1 MDNIKAMNMFLTL
14 GKLTN
19 QNETREDKLKYQER
33 IVFATMRAS
42 IPEWEP
48 PSNWY
53 ELSIE
58 DREKRIK
65 QLETIK

>member
-19 QNETREDKLKYQER
+19 ENETREDKLKYKER
-33 IVFATMRAS
+33 IVFATMKAS
-42 IPEWEP
+42 IPEWQIP
-48 PSNWY
+48 DDWY

-58 DREKRIK
+58 EREKRIK
-65 QLETIK
+65 LLEKI

>member
-1 MDNIKAMNMFLTL
+1 MDNIKGMNMFLAL

-19 QNETREDKLKYQER
+19 QKESRENQLKYQER

-42 IPEWEP
+42 VPDWEP
-48 PSNWY
+48 PKDWY

-58 DREKRIK
+58 EREKRIK
-65 QLETIK
+65 LLQTI

>member
-19 QNETREDKLKYQER
+19 QEESRENQLKYQER
-33 IVFATMRAS
+33 IVFSTMKAS
-42 IPEWEP
+42 IPGWEIP
-48 PSNWY
+48 EGWY

-58 DREKRIK
+58 EREKRIALL
-65 QLETIK
+65 QTV

>member
-1 MDNIKAMNMFLTL
+1 MDNIKGMNMFLAL

-19 QNETREDKLKYQER
+19 QKESRENQLKYQER

-42 IPEWEP
+42 VPGWEP
-48 PSNWY
+48 PKDWY

-58 DREKRIK
+58 EREKRIK
-65 QLETIK
+65 LLQTI

>member
-19 QNETREDKLKYQER
+19 ENKTREDKLKYKER
-33 IVFATMRAS
+33 IVFATMKAS
-42 IPEWEP
+42 IPEWQIP
-48 PSNWY
+48 DDWY

-58 DREKRIK
+58 EREKRIK
-65 QLETIK
+65 LLEKI